1 MRVNLKTI
9 NLNRATLTTAI
20 VSMSSIASIALTGCV
35 TDPQGN
41 LVMAPNVAAT
51 ISAVMTPAPQPEA
64 EVYEPMPYDANV
76 AVVADRDVVFVG
88 GTTYIWVTGPDGIRH
103 RQFYA
108 HGDHRADVFH
118 RRDEL
123 HNVMARHDGRLPDHA
138 MRSAPMG
145 GPAHMAGQPQQHGG
159 PGAPGAP
166 VVAHAMGPQSAAMAS
181 HGPNMTSPHP
191 AAPSRP
197 AEKEKKKS

>member
-1 MRVNLKTI
+1 
-9 NLNRATLTTAI
+9 
-20 VSMSSIASIALTGCV
+20 
-35 TDPQGN
+35 
-41 LVMAPNVAAT
+41 
-51 ISAVMTPAPQPEA
+51 MTPPPPEPV

-138 MRSAPMG
+138 VRPAGNMADHMG
-145 GPAHMAGQPQQHGG
+145 GPSRGGAGESHS
-159 PGAPGAP
+159 
-166 VVAHAMGPQSAAMAS
+166 VARATGPQPAAMAS
-181 HGPNMTSPHP
+181 HGPGPSQPHP
-191 AAPSRP
+191 AAQQHAS
-197 AEKEKKKS
+197 EKEKKKS

>member
-1 MRVNLKTI
+1 MKTI
-9 NLNRATLTTAI
+9 NLCRATLTTA
-20 VSMSSIASIALTGCV
+20 IASIALTGCV

-41 LVMAPNVAAT
+41 LVLAPNVGAT
-51 ISAVMTPAPQPEA
+51 ISAVLTPAPQPEV

-123 HNVMARHDGRLPDHA
+123 HNVMARHEGRLPDHA
-138 MRSAPMG
+138 MRPAPMG
-145 GPAHMAGQPQQHGG
+145 GPSHMAGQPHGA

-166 VVAHAMGPQSAAMAS
+166 VVAHATGQQSAVMAS
-181 HGPNMTSPHP
+181 HGPNVPPPHP